1 MSKDIKNIE
10 TKESS
15 LETVS
20 CKITAQLKSDTEK
33 ILNRLGLGYS
43 EAIKIY
49 FNQIVLTNS
58 IPFNLTIPSSYVKS
72 KEKKVTRNVS
82 KKKTIS
88 KKPLGTKTNQES
100 YDVKLENL

>member
-10 TKESS
+10 TKELS

-20 CKITAQLKSDTEK
+20 CKITLQLKTDVEK
-33 ILNRLGLGYS
+33 VLNRLGLGYS

-58 IPFNLTIPSSYVKS
+58 IPFNLSIPNSYV
-72 KEKKVTRNVS
+72 EKKVNSNVS

-88 KKPLGTKTNQES
+88 KHFRTKTNQES
-100 YDVKLENL
+100 YDVKPEN